1 MIKIKNLKVVLD
13 RQTILDNA
21 NLDIKKGKRTVIV
34 GESGSGKS
42 VLVKSIM
49 GLLQPTSGEI
59 EIEGINLNKAKGR
72 QVLAI
77 KKNISMLFQ
86 SSALLDSLSV
96 YQNVALPLF
105 EHHRELKETDIKEIV
120 KQKLAMVGLHNVTH
134 KMPSE
139 LSGGMQKRVALAR
152 AITLDPLYIIYDEP
166 TTGLDP
172 ITAKGIIDLI
182 NAIHDKGG
190 FTSIIITH
198 DKDCVRENSDV
209 VAHLI
214 NKKIEFYENPKDYVW
229 AV

>member
-1 MIKIKNLKVVLD
+1 MIKIRNLKVVLGK
-13 RQTILDNA
+13 QTILDDI

-49 GLLQPTSGEI
+49 GLLHPTSGQI
-59 EIEGINLNKAKGR
+59 EIEGVNLSKAKGK
-72 QVLAI
+72 QVLEI

-105 EHHRELKETDIKEIV
+105 EHRRELSEDDIKLIV
-120 KQKLAMVGLHNVTH
+120 GQKLEMVGLHNAAH

-172 ITAKGIIDLI
+172 TTAKGIIDLI
-182 NAIHDKGG
+182 NSIHNKGG

-214 NKKIEFYENPKDYVW
+214 NQKIEFYEDPKDYVW

>member
-1 MIKIKNLKVVLD
+1 MIEIKELRVELGQ
-13 RQTILDNA
+13 QTILDGV
-21 NLDIKKGKRTVIV
+21 NLKIRKGKRTVIV

-49 GLLQPTSGEI
+49 GILHPTSGTI
-59 EIEGINLNKAKGR
+59 EIEGIDLDKARGK
-72 QVLAI
+72 QVLEI

-86 SSALLDSLSV
+86 GSALLDSLTV

-105 EHHRELKETDIKEIV
+105 EHRRELSEDAIKEIV
-120 KQKLAMVGLHNVTH
+120 VSKLEMVGLHDVFH

-152 AITLDPLYIIYDEP
+152 AIALDPLYIIYDEP

-172 ITAKGIIDLI
+172 NTAGGIINLI
-182 NAIHDKGG
+182 NNIHSKGG
-190 FTSIIITH
+190 FTSVIITH
-198 DKDCVRENSDV
+198 DKDCVRKNSDV
-209 VAHLI
+209 VAHLT
-214 NKKIEFYENPKDYVW
+214 NKKIDFYENPSDYVW

>member
-1 MIKIKNLKVVLD
+1 MVKIKDLRVVLGK
-13 RQTILDNA
+13 QTILDGI
-21 NLDIKKGKRTVIV
+21 NLEIKKGKRTVIV

-42 VLVKSIM
+42 VLVKIIM
-49 GLLQPTSGEI
+49 GLLSPTSGQI
-59 EIEGINLNKAKGR
+59 QIEGIDLNKAKGK
-72 QVLAI
+72 QVLQI

-86 SSALLDSLSV
+86 GSALLDSLSV

-105 EHHRELKETDIKEIV
+105 EHRRDLQESQIRKIV
-120 KQKLAMVGLHNVTH
+120 AAKLEMVGLEDTFH

-152 AITLDPLYIIYDEP
+152 AIALDPLYIIYDEP

-172 ITAKGIIDLI
+172 TSAKGIIDLI
-182 NAIHDKGG
+182 NNIHNKGG

-198 DKDCVRENSDV
+198 DKDCVRQNSDV
-209 VAHLI
+209 VAHLLD
-214 NKKIEFYENPKDYVW
+214 KKINFYENPKDYVW